1 MWRERVGLVPRNQ
14 HRLINSTKGEA
25 VGSGQWEAGSMLH
38 TLFKWQAASSNSQRA
53 ATAREQLDLVVG
65 SACPP
70 VLVVVAGVAGVA
82 SVGVAN

>member
-1 MWRERVGLVPRNQ
+1 
-14 HRLINSTKGEA
+14 
-25 VGSGQWEAGSMLH
+25 MLH

-70 VLVVVAGVAGVA
+70 VLVVAGVAGVA

>member
-1 MWRERVGLVPRNQ
+1 
-14 HRLINSTKGEA
+14 
-25 VGSGQWEAGSMLH
+25 MLH

-53 ATAREQLDLVVG
+53 ATAAREQLDLVVG

-70 VLVVVAGVAGVA
+70 VLVVARVAGVA